1 MVPAN
6 KFVVNAEISDTLSVM
21 RSLASLLVFCTVLAG
36 AQAPQEPIYYLLWFD
51 TEDYITPAS
60 DDAALRLAKELDQ
73 LGVRATFKVVGEKA
87 RVLEKRGRR
96 DVIQALAKHDIGYH
110 SNNHSIPPSPS
121 VYLRP
126 LGWLE
131 GAAEFERREGPGARE
146 VARIFGQTPSCYG
159 QPGNSWGPQSLPAL
173 RKMGIPAYMD
183 EASQVGLNQQPFW
196 YSGILHVLNLRQFSP
211 RANLNRPED
220 LEEGIRKFDAAV
232 AELRQR
238 GGPGFIQSY
247 YHPTEWVTT
256 EFWDGVNF
264 RHGRYTAPA
273 DYKMPQARTPEAT
286 AQAYRIFLDFVRHVK
301 QTPGIRFVTAR
312 DLPGLLADPVTRPTA
327 AQAREQFRTA
337 IDMVGAHS
345 AADLL
350 LALLGVVPRQVD
362 GPSERVPTT
371 VSAPVTRVK
380 FEYAK
385 RQAVEHIEQTGR
397 LPSHVFVDTA
407 TLSLAGLATML
418 AYDDGAA
425 AVPVR
430 EGKLAF
436 ERHIAKDGKKTFDWV
451 IHPEGFDGSALL
463 ELGRLQAWTL
473 KPARLRH

>member
-1 MVPAN
+1 
-6 KFVVNAEISDTLSVM
+6 M
-21 RSLASLLVFCTVLAG
+21 RSLLVLLWLGSLAM
-36 AQAPQEPIYYLLWFD
+36 AQTPTEPAPIYYLLWFD

-60 DDAALRLAKELDQ
+60 DDAALRLAQELER

-96 DVIQALAKHDIGYH
+96 DVIQALARHDIGYH
-110 SNNHSIPPSPS
+110 SNNHSIPPTPS

-131 GAAEFERREGPGARE
+131 GAAEFERREGPGAVD
-146 VARIFGQTPSCYG
+146 VARIFGKTPSCYG

-173 RKMGIPAYMD
+173 RKMGIPAYVD

-196 YSGILHVLNLRQFSP
+196 YGGILHVLNLRQFSP

-220 LEEGIRKFDAAV
+220 LGEGIRKFDAAV
-232 AELRQR
+232 AELRLR

-273 DYKMPQARTPEAT
+273 DYQLPKARTPEAT
-286 AQAYRIFLDFVRHVK
+286 AQAFRIFLDFVRHVK
-301 QTPGIRFVTAR
+301 QTPGIRFITAR
-312 DLPGLLADPVTRPTA
+312 ELPNLMENPEPTR
-327 AQAREQFRTA
+327 AQARDQFRDA
-337 IDMVGAHS
+337 IDMRGPHS

-350 LALLGVVPRQVD
+350 LALLGVSARHVD
-362 GPSERVPTT
+362 GPSERVATT
-371 VSAPVTRVK
+371 ATAPVKRIQ

-397 LPSHVFVDTA
+397 LPSHIFVDTA
-407 TLSLAGLATML
+407 TIAVADFAAML
-418 AYDDGAA
+418 AFDDGAA
-425 AVPVR
+425 EVPLR
-430 EGKLAF
+430 QGKLAF
-436 ERHIAKDGKKTFDWV
+436 ERHIATDGKKTFDWV
-451 IHPEGFDGSALL
+451 IHPAGFDGSALL

-473 KPARLRH
+473 KPARVKASVSH